1 MHLEQTP
8 IRIVTSTSAS
18 DQSVYV
24 TRHLMLIISPY
35 CVDAYQLTNR
45 QLIEQLQGYFDTSS
59 LEIGVE
65 PMVLGMHL
73 GAYYGNLNKDFDIG
87 INIIAAK
94 GNIKLYLKKNA
105 LWVNCDIKPFGMN
118 QFTQDLKIFDL

>member
-18 DQSVYV
+18 DQSMYV
-24 TRHLMLIISPY
+24 TRHLMIIISPY

-59 LEIGVE
+59 LEIGIE
-65 PMVLGMHL
+65 PTVLGVRL

-87 INIIAAK
+87 INIQIVK

-105 LWVNCDIKPFGMN
+105 LWVNCDVKPFGMN
-118 QFTQDLKIFDL
+118 QFTQDQKIFDL